1 MEIVEET
8 RTRLRLKHRP
18 IRVWLF
24 GGSFFI
30 GCLVFLI
37 YFLWFDFAAASLTC
51 QRPSYNQIN
60 CELSRSSLLGRR
72 EKLKIFDIQN
82 AYVKTTRGSR
92 SKSYRVMIV
101 TSLGEREMISN
112 QSYGENQRVV
122 QEINNFLNSAQG
134 SLLVQQNQRNFLFF
148 LSLFLLIMTADGIWL
163 ATKPVSNCIFY
174 KSLNQ
179 VFIERKSLRG
189 QQVIEEPL
197 ANILRVDI
205 RDRQFKNGK
214 LYRAVIVLK
223 SLDEIPINPEYTDEK
238 SVRYAVARINSFL
251 GYS

>member
-1 MEIVEET
+1 MEIIEET

-37 YFLWFDFAAASLTC
+37 YFLWFEFAAATLTC
-51 QRPSYNQIN
+51 QRPLPNEIN
-60 CELSRSSLLGRR
+60 CELRRSSLLGRKER
-72 EKLKIFDIQN
+72 LRIFDIQD
-82 AYVKTTRGSR
+82 AYVKTTKS
-92 SKSYRVMIV
+92 SKSTSYRVMIV

-112 QSYGENQRVV
+112 QSYRENQRVS
-122 QEINNFLNSAQG
+122 QEINNFLYSGQKY
-134 SLLVQQNQRNFLFF
+134 LLVKQNQRNFLFF
-148 LSLFLLIMTADGIWL
+148 LNLVLLIITADGIFL
-163 ATKPVSNCIFY
+163 ATKPVTNCTFY

-179 VFIERKSLRG
+179 VFIERKSLMR

-197 ANILRVDI
+197 ENILRVDI
-205 RDRQFKNGK
+205 RDKQFKYNK

-223 SLDEIPINPEYTDEK
+223 SFDEIPINPEYTDEK

-251 GYS
+251 DYM

>member
-37 YFLWFDFAAASLTC
+37 YFLWFEFAAASLTC
-51 QRPSYNQIN
+51 QRPLSNEIN
-60 CELSRSSLLGRR
+60 CELRRSSLLGRR
-72 EKLKIFDIQN
+72 QRLRIFDIHS
-82 AYVKTTRGSR
+82 AYVKTTRSSR
-92 SKSYRVMIV
+92 SKIYRVVIV
-101 TSLGEREMISN
+101 TPVGERELISSRN
-112 QSYGENQRVV
+112 YGNNQRDS
-122 QEINNFLNSAQG
+122 QQINTFINSGQM
-134 SLLVQQNQRNFLFF
+134 SLLVAQNQRQLLFVKNV
-148 LSLFLLIMTADGIWL
+148 SMLIGIAISAVALTTPMT
-163 ATKPVSNCIFY
+163 NCIFY

-179 VFIERKSLRG
+179 VFIERKSLRV

-197 ANILRVDI
+197 ENILRLEI
-205 RDRQFKNGK
+205 RDKQFKYGK
-214 LYRAVIVLK
+214 RYRIVIVLQ
-223 SLDEIPINPEYTDEK
+223 SFDEIPINPEYTDEK